1 MVSNNCLWNIHCWL
15 NCVRIALL
23 SKFHVFCVP
32 NSAFAESGSTPRVF
46 SKVLKLTLTH
56 NCWDNNSMRKARMCQ
71 DNLFINLLLS
81 QGINEMSL
89 KGLKIIGSLPM
100 KFQLYALTGPLFR
113 SYIKVCHRD
122 FILWVWI
129 GDNWQ
134 LHLADGRTMTF
145 IMQFIAYFH
154 FHRDNER

>member
-1 MVSNNCLWNIHCWL
+1 MTWWVITVCGTLLSE
-15 NCVRIALL
+15 L

-56 NCWDNNSMRKARMCQ
+56 NCWDNNSLRKARMCQ

-81 QGINEMSL
+81 QGTNEMSL

-100 KFQLYALTGPLFR
+100 KFQLYALTGPLFG

-122 FILWVWI
+122 FYSL
-129 GDNWQ
+129 GMNRGQLATAFSRWQ
-134 LHLADGRTMTF
+134 NNDIYHAIYSIF
-145 IMQFIAYFH
+145 SFS
-154 FHRDNER
+154 

>member
-1 MVSNNCLWNIHCWL
+1 MTWWVITVCGTLLSE
-15 NCVRIALL
+15 L

-56 NCWDNNSMRKARMCQ
+56 NCWDNNSLRKARMCQ

-81 QGINEMSL
+81 QGTNEMSL

-100 KFQLYALTGPLFR
+100 KFQLYALTGPLFG

-122 FILWVWI
+122 FYSLGMNRGQLATVFSR
-129 GDNWQ
+129 WQ
-134 LHLADGRTMTF
+134 NNDIYCAIYSIF
-145 IMQFIAYFH
+145 SFS
-154 FHRDNER
+154 